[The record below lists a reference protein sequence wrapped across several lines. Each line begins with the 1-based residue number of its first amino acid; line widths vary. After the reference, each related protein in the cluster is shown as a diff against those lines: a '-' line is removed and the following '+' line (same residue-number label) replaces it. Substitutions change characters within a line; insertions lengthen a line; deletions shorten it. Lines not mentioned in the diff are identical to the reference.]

1 MRIRLTELSGPHRLE
16 SQGHARMGA
25 STTQER
31 GERKI
36 SLGKKQISTPRM
48 LTTNSKYDTITYI
61 TVNTYVGMEQY
72 TAETLAKTAHGNGA
86 RSDGERR

>member
-1 MRIRLTELSGPHRLE
+1 MSGPHRLE

-31 GERKI
+31 GEREVPY
-36 SLGKKQISTPRM
+36 GRKQISTPRM
-48 LTTNSKYDTITYI
+48 LTTNKYDTITYI
-61 TVNTYVGMEQY
+61 PVNTYVGMEQC

-86 RSDGERR
+86 RSNEERRK